1 MIPSIR
7 FTTNAVTHPGCSRQ
21 INEDSQ
27 LVREEDAVWAVA
39 DGMGGHLA
47 GEVASAAIVEALG
60 DASIGGDLDARVD
73 RLEAIL
79 GAANRS
85 IYEAGVRAGAR
96 MGSTAVVLHIFE
108 GKVVVLW
115 AGDSRI
121 YRLRDGV
128 LSRMTRDH
136 TTVQDM
142 VDRGLLTPQEAI
154 HHPLGHV
161 ISRAVGVEPDLDV
174 EVRIEE
180 VHARDVFLLCSD
192 GLTGVISDDE
202 ITEHLVTSRRG
213 ACQALLDLTL
223 ERGAPDNVT
232 IVTVACEEK
241 TALIFEQ
248 ET

>member
-7 FTTNAVTHPGCSRQ
+7 FTTSAVTHPGCSRQ

-60 DASIGGDLDARVD
+60 GASIGGDFDARID

-85 IYEAGVRAGAR
+85 IYEAGMRAGAR

-108 GKVVVLW
+108 GHVACLW

-128 LSRMTRDH
+128 LARMTRDH

-161 ISRAVGVEPDLDV
+161 ISRAVGVEPELDV
-174 EVRIEE
+174 EVRVEE
-180 VHARDVFLLCSD
+180 VQARDVFLLCSD
-192 GLTGVISDDE
+192 GLTGVISDEE
-202 ITEHLVTSRRG
+202 IAEHLVTSRRG
-213 ACQALLDLTL
+213 TCQALLDLTL

-248 ET
+248 EA